1 MISSLSYNRFD
12 VNIASQALKQI
23 NEQAKVDMIIIDD
36 DVDLVSMLFPANTRK
51 KLIKQIIEVEAYWLT
66 LLTKYS
72 IAAHKPIKK
81 AN

>member
-51 KLIKQIIEVEAYWLT
+51 KLIKQIIEEEAYWRT

-81 AN
+81 AY